1 MHSIKARNGRG
12 STDGNTSRF
21 LPHGCRHRAGQGMVA
36 ELVDRRSQDDQDRSR
51 HPAGRMADWNAA
63 VPIAR
68 SRAMGGTQQARKQQN
83 RTPDLFR
90 GGRANWGSARIHQE
104 DPENAIRRDRLGA
117 KADEG
122 DDEMSKRKRDLH
134 WGSTL
139 DDFLDEEGVR
149 ETAKAEAVT
158 RVVAWQ
164 LSKEMKRQGM
174 SKARLAKL
182 MNTSRAQV
190 DRILRAKGNVTIETL
205 QRAAKLV
212 GRQLRLELV

>member
-1 MHSIKARNGRG
+1 VG
-12 STDGNTSRF
+12 D
-21 LPHGCRHRAGQGMVA
+21 
-36 ELVDRRSQDDQDRSR
+36 
-51 HPAGRMADWNAA
+51 
-63 VPIAR
+63 
-68 SRAMGGTQQARKQQN
+68 TQQARKQQD
-83 RTPDLFR
+83 RSLDLFR
-90 GGRANWGSARIHQE
+90 VGRANWGTARVHQE
-104 DPENAIRRDRLGA
+104 DPENATRRDRPGA

-122 DDEMSKRKRDLH
+122 DDEMSKIKKNPH

-139 DDFLDEEGVR
+139 DEFLDEAGIR

-174 SKARLAKL
+174 SKAQLAKL

-190 DRILRAKGNVTIETL
+190 DRILNAKGNVTIETL
-205 QRAAKLV
+205 QRAAALV